1 MMFTGETALF
11 FNVITIGVLSF
22 ALTSVMLCLAFSIAS
37 PHLSRIS
44 SSVREKL
51 LWGIALTPWLSVFAA
66 VSLLILPEFLISS
79 NHWFTERFHW
89 HHSLVFDVNSWH
101 GVVSIL
107 ALLFVLTAIGR
118 TSRKALRYSRHVSQL
133 QFFSE
138 TDSNQTVTIDTEE
151 LHAFTAGWINPQVF
165 LSKGLTKQL
174 SSQDYDVVL
183 KHELAHARR
192 LDPLRILLFSY
203 LTMFFPA
210 FMSRRLNQWMLVSIE
225 QRADES
231 AMEPSSCRI
240 SMAQTLVKVT
250 RLFEQEKYNKL
261 QSTNDLCAYTGSSLE
276 IRIRSILKHDETSTF
291 VALPAL
297 AISFLLLLLSVFLVD
312 WFHHSIELFL
322 FH

>member
-1 MMFTGETALF
+1 MILGDL
-11 FNVITIGVLSF
+11 
-22 ALTSVMLCLAFSIAS
+22 
-37 PHLSRIS
+37 
-44 SSVREKL
+44 EK
-51 LWGIALTPWLSVFAA
+51 TV
-66 VSLLILPEFLISS
+66 
-79 NHWFTERFHW
+79 
-89 HHSLVFDVNSWH
+89 
-101 GVVSIL
+101 
-107 ALLFVLTAIGR
+107 
-118 TSRKALRYSRHVSQL
+118 LRYFWEIDAADAKQVHAHFEKIRGGSL
-133 QFFSE
+133 
-138 TDSNQTVTIDTEE
+138 NTIQATLDR
-151 LHAFTAGWINPQVF
+151 LFKKGLLHRSKQSHAFIYESAMDKHTF
-165 LSKGLTKQL
+165 LGKLI
-174 SSQDYDVVL
+174 
-183 KHELAHARR
+183 
-192 LDPLRILLFSY
+192 DPLRILLFSY

-250 RLFEQEKYNKL
+250 RLFELEKCSKL